1 MLNKEDCDNLD
12 RLLCFVKSSG
22 EYARVNFSY
31 DVELGWGVAI
41 YDNNG
46 NEASFSCSNSQN
58 YYDNFTRERL
68 GKVCNDNIAVLVQ
81 KKLEG

>member
-1 MLNKEDCDNLD
+1 LLNKEDCDNLD

-22 EYARVNFSY
+22 EYARVNFAY
-31 DVELGWGVAI
+31 DVELGWAVSI

-46 NEASFSCSNSQN
+46 NEVSFSRSNGQP
-58 YYDNFTRERL
+58 YYYSFTIERL